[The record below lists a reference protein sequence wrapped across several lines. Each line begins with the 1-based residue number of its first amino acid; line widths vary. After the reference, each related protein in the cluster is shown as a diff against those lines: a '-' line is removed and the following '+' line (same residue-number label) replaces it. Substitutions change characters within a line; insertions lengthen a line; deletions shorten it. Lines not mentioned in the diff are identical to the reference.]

1 MILKTSPTPD
11 EIMKSLA
18 TLISVENIQTSMD
31 QLCGADSALQVG
43 KKNKAIC
50 RAQKHILIAY
60 SLLREQTKNKE
71 GYADNFKAKITSQ

>member
-1 MILKTSPTPD
+1 MRKSSPTPD

-18 TLISVENIQTSMD
+18 TPISVENIQTSMD
-31 QLCGADSALQVG
+31 HLCGADSALQIG
-43 KKNKAIC
+43 EKNKTIC

-60 SLLREQTKNKE
+60 NLLNEQIEGKK

>member
-1 MILKTSPTPD
+1 MVLKTSPTPD

-18 TLISVENIQTSMD
+18 NPISVENIQTSMD
-31 QLCGADSALQVG
+31 HLCGADSALQIG

-60 SLLREQTKNKE
+60 SLLREQIKGKE
-71 GYADNFKAKITSQ
+71 GNADNFKAKVTSQ